1 MQPTLMARLIV
12 MIMLLLGLTV
22 PLVMIYSVVSE
33 RTSRRN
39 EAAGTIGREWGGPQ
53 TLGGPVLTIPYRH
66 AWRDPNGVMQERT
79 DRLFVLP
86 ETLSI
91 EGTVD
96 PETRRRG
103 LFEVVVY
110 TGHLTVSGRFPKPE
124 LSGVRPSPTTIDWES
139 ATVDVGISD
148 PRGIARRV
156 SLTLTGR
163 DVAARPGVTSNGLF
177 STGVRAPV
185 AGLTAE
191 SEPLAFA
198 FTLDLKG
205 TSHLQFMPSGDETS
219 VRLSSTWPHPSFFGA
234 PHESVTDDSGFKAA
248 WRVPYFGRGF
258 SPRWTESDMRPEER
272 QHQAQSSAFGVT
284 LIRPVDIYVQTE
296 RAVKYAALFIVL
308 TFVIAFLWEI
318 SGRVLVH
325 PIQYAFVGFAMSIF
339 YLLLL
344 SLSEHVG
351 FDRAYA
357 VAAGATIGLVTWY
370 WSGIV
375 KGLGQGSL
383 MGSALVTL
391 YGFLYLLLR
400 LEDYALL
407 AGSVGLFIILAAL
420 MFMTRTV
427 NWYNLR
433 LAQPETRA

>member
-1 MQPTLMARLIV
+1 MQPTLLARLIV

-33 RTSRRN
+33 RTSRRD
-39 EAAGTIGREWGGPQ
+39 EAAGTIGREWGGTQ

-66 AWRDPNGVMQERT
+66 AWRDHNGVMQERSE
-79 DRLFVLP
+79 RLFILP

-110 TGHLTVSGRFPKPE
+110 TGHLTVTGRFPKPD
-124 LSGVRPSPTTIDWES
+124 LTPVRPSPTTIDWEN
-139 ATVDVGISD
+139 ATIDIGISD

-156 SLTLTGR
+156 SLSLNGR
-163 DVAARPGVTSNGLF
+163 DVAARPGVTANGLF
-177 STGVRAPV
+177 STGVRAPI

-191 SEPLAFA
+191 SEPLGFA

-205 TSHLQFMPSGDETS
+205 TSHLQFLPSGDETT

-234 PHESVTDDSGFKAA
+234 PHESTVEDSGFKAA

-258 SPRWTESDMRPEER
+258 SPRWTEGEMKPDER
-272 QHQAQSSAFGVT
+272 HNQAMSSAFGVT

-325 PIQYAFVGFAMSIF
+325 PIQYAFVGFAMCIF

-357 VAAGATIGLVTWY
+357 AAAGATIGLVTWY

-375 KGLGQGSL
+375 KGLGQGTL
-383 MGSALVTL
+383 MGTALVAL

-407 AGSVGLFIILAAL
+407 AGSVGLFAILAAL
-420 MFMTRTV
+420 MFATRRV

-433 LAQPETRA
+433 LAEPNA